1 MPRSDRPRCGCEQ
14 RSLSELTSRLRR
26 VVAFDL
32 DGTLVD
38 SVADL
43 ARALNAALADAGL
56 DAHAV
61 DVVRGFVGNGAR
73 VLVERA
79 VAAAHAGSG
88 ADVDFVL
95 GRFTHHYESDL
106 VGQTRVFDGVAE
118 ALDGLRGHALLAVAT
133 NKPGKFARP
142 LVEALL
148 PDRFAVVV
156 GPDDSGFLK
165 PDRRM
170 LSHVS
175 ALTYADVVV
184 FVGDSAVD
192 VETAK
197 NHGVPSVGVTWGLRP
212 DEARGADVVVDQPR
226 DLLPALLRLLS
237 ATA

>member
-1 MPRSDRPRCGCEQ
+1 M
-14 RSLSELTSRLRR
+14 TKR

-38 SVADL
+38 SVVDL
-43 ARALNAALADAGL
+43 ARAVNAALGDFGVVGDRAI
-56 DAHAV
+56 AV

-73 VLVERA
+73 VLIERA
-79 VAAAHAGSG
+79 VAHHGLAL
-88 ADVDFVL
+88 DVEAVL
-95 GRFTHHYESDL
+95 ARFTHHYERDL
-106 VGQTRVFDGVAE
+106 VGDTRCFDGVVE
-118 ALDGLRGHALLAVAT
+118 VLDGLRPHALLAVAT
-133 NKPGKFARP
+133 NKPGKLARP

-148 PDRFAVVV
+148 PGRFAVVV
-156 GPDDSGFLK
+156 GPDDSGCLK

-170 LSHVS
+170 LRHVS
-175 ALTYADVVV
+175 ALTYADVKA

-212 DEARGADVVVDQPR
+212 DEARGADVVVDHPR

-237 ATA
+237 TTT